1 MVNPLSEKRPR
12 GPWHWTGHAAEARHH
27 WLPQTPLPH
36 LAAAAKGS
44 PLPLAE
50 SASCN
55 NPAQAAWAVEALLK
69 LTHKHRLETGQRK
82 KAAGRGLSLLK
93 GCQAFKQE
101 PCGQY
106 LGRKQEGL
114 ASGDHTRQVCAPH
127 CWSSVL
133 TCAKVMKIHFFQG
146 TSCQKLRGATT
157 TDTTGTVETCGT
169 VSWVQSLWLPVQSWK
184 RPSPP
189 NWVNCTSISFLYTN
203 KICSSVEKKRQ
214 RIFSPRGCL

>member
-1 MVNPLSEKRPR
+1 MNPLPQVATWANRVFLFCPVERKGSHCGEGGPSFAITNDQESPKMVNPLSEKRPR

-44 PLPLAE
+44 PLPLVE

-169 VSWVQSLWLPVQSWK
+169 VSWVQSL
-184 RPSPP
+184 
-189 NWVNCTSISFLYTN
+189 
-203 KICSSVEKKRQ
+203 
-214 RIFSPRGCL
+214 